1 MLLES
6 LFWVMV
12 SRDLLELP
20 WKIDPLSLL
29 HCTYSLCPY
38 ALPLDTS
45 IGHVSEAAA
54 SQVSLH

>member
-29 HCTYSLCPY
+29 HYTYGPY
-38 ALPLDTS
+38 ALPSDTS